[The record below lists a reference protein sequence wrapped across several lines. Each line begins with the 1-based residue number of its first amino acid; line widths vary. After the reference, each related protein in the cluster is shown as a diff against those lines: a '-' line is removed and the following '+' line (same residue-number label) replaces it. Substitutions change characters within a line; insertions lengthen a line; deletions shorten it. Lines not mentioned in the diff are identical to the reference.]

1 MVKHI
6 ILWTLREDLTEQER
20 QTVMADIKQGLE
32 ALQGQIPGLEEIKVV
47 TKRRLASSNCDL
59 MLDCTF
65 TDEAALKSY
74 ATDPRHV
81 AVADRKVRP
90 YTKGRTCLD
99 FEI

>member
-20 QTVMADIKQGLE
+20 LTVMTDIKNGLE
-32 ALQGQIPGLEEIKVV
+32 ALQGQIPGLKEIKVV
-47 TKRRLASSNCDL
+47 TEGRLASSNCDL

-65 TDEAALKSY
+65 TDEAALKGY

-81 AVADRKVRP
+81 AVADGKVRP